1 MKLIASW
8 FVPLLTLAACNDNQ
22 LPLASID
29 NVVDTVTL
37 GALVGADVTIPAAYS
52 IPEARTIRTDQSA
65 GFDFAYLLV
74 GSRSVLVPLAGLGL
88 NGGSTPPGL
97 QRSSETF
104 ANLTTAPSNG
114 YLVTDSLDIAAG
126 DVFAARSRIICFL
139 GVPQYAKLRVI
150 DFDAARRTVRLEVLA
165 NTNCGYRSLEVGV
178 PTS

>member
-8 FVPLLTLAACNDNQ
+8 FVPLLALAACNDNQ

-37 GALVGADVTIPAAYS
+37 GALVGADITIPAAYS

-65 GFDFAYLLV
+65 GFDFAYLVV

-97 QRSSETF
+97 QRSNESF
-104 ANLTTAPSNG
+104 ANLKSAPSNG

-126 DVFAARSRIICFL
+126 DVFAARSRIVCFL

-165 NTNCGYRSLEVGV
+165 NTNCGYRGLEVGI